1 MYIHAPQDQK
11 IDLVYTYVNTDDP
24 KWVNKISKTLGN
36 YEKSE
41 RFNFFGEIY
50 FSLLTVQK
58 FMNWIN
64 HIFIVTDEQSFSL
77 DFLDKDFS
85 KKISFIDH
93 KTIIPI
99 EYLPTFNSMVI
110 ETYIWKIPNLTDY
123 FIYMNDDF
131 FLGNYMNHSDFF
143 TKNRIL
149 KMFVKKIRNKR
160 FNDEKLRKEGYLVG
174 RENAVDLFF
183 SYFKNQKKI
192 YLNLHHVF
200 YTFHKYSCELA
211 YYIFK
216 SYLDKTSTL
225 KIRTYEDPTL
235 PLENKKLFDILIL
248 YSLMANTLN
257 VAKYEIFNYAY
268 HTEYINE
275 ESYKYI
281 FEKKPIIYC
290 INSLKS
296 SLDLSLWNKLRENYF
311 KQDNFIDNYE
321 VFKNFLKNKIEYIK
335 SKKIKNTKLDSNK
348 KNFMKKMEFS
358 IKKISEKKN
367 TRKINKSIHLMNRII
382 KKNNYT

>member
-24 KWVNKISKTLGN
+24 KWINKISKTLGK

-50 FSLLTVQK
+50 YSLLTVQK

-64 HIFIVTDEQSFSL
+64 HIYIISDEQSFLL
-77 DFLDKDFS
+77 DFLDKNFS

-93 KTIIPI
+93 KTIIPL
-99 EYLPTFNSMVI
+99 EFLPTFNSNVI
-110 ETYIWKIPNLTDY
+110 EMYMWKIPNLSDY

-131 FLGNYMNHSDFF
+131 FLGNYIYHSDFF
-143 TKNRIL
+143 TKNRIF
-149 KMFVKKIRNKR
+149 KMFIKKIRYYR
-160 FNDEKLRKEGYLVG
+160 YSDEKLRKERYLIG
-174 RENAVDLFF
+174 RENASDLFF
-183 SYFKNQKKI
+183 SHFKKQKNI
-192 YLNLHHVF
+192 YLDLSHVF
-200 YTFHKYSCELA
+200 YNFHKPSCELA
-211 YYIFK
+211 FYIFK
-216 SYLDKTSTL
+216 PYLNKTSIL
-225 KIRTYEDPTL
+225 KVRTYEDPNV
-235 PLENKKLFDILIL
+235 PFKNKNLFNTLIL
-248 YSLMANTLN
+248 YSLMANSLN
-257 VAKYEIFNYAY
+257 VIKFENFYDSY

-296 SLDLSLWNKLRENYF
+296 SSDLSLWNKLRENYF
-311 KQDNFIDNYE
+311 KLDDFIDNYE
-321 VFKNFLKNKIEYIK
+321 VFKNILKNKIE
-335 SKKIKNTKLDSNK
+335 SIKNEKLKNKKTDSNK

-382 KKNNYT
+382 KKK